1 MSIVEASADSRRRA
15 GVSLTPLIDVVFIL
29 LVFFLLAANLQ
40 RDETRPLASAGGQAS
55 GETEVRLAYR
65 VTTKGFAPLA
75 GAPADN
81 AGEAPIEA
89 STIAAQWQALPPPEP
104 DSEPVLILQAGE
116 GVGVQTLMDAIAR
129 LEAAGVKRI
138 RLIERRDP

>member
-40 RDETRPLASAGGQAS
+40 RDETRPLAPAGGQAS

-75 GAPADN
+75 GD